1 MGNTIK
7 ASVVHAIEMEKA
19 AKKAKELALARSPRL
34 PCSPDAGRPG
44 IALRAGACICQP
56 LARICT
62 TRHTHGCSSSGL
74 QPQLSPQRSDELHSL
89 AQKAQTWPIT
99 VDQDQVRTI
108 TALLNEA
115 ERTLG
120 RPVPPQP
127 PI

>member
-1 MGNTIK
+1 MD
-7 ASVVHAIEMEKA
+7 APLPACS
-19 AKKAKELALARSPRL
+19 LSYLRS
-34 PCSPDAGRPG
+34 AV
-44 IALRAGACICQP
+44 
-56 LARICT
+56 
-62 TRHTHGCSSSGL
+62 
-74 QPQLSPQRSDELHSL
+74 DELHSL